1 MAMTMPMST
10 KATIATCIQ
19 IHVGDIAAQSLL
31 RPQSWSP
38 GARR

>member
-19 IHVGDIAAQSLL
+19 THVGDIAVQSVLRAQS
-31 RPQSWSP
+31 RPP
-38 GARR
+38 GSRR